1 MGTLSA
7 LTELRCAAGGFA
19 LTVLVVF
26 AQFVSVRADAQGLG
40 RPVGG
45 YGSSEDFRDGKP
57 LYEGQFDLQ
66 KTKHGKIPELYTHK
80 VHFVTSNETGIWAIY
95 DGENLFLNIR
105 RLGIYNGFVRIP
117 EPRPYNH
124 FVAMPTSRLE
134 KLNAGTIA
142 ESTLSYM
149 ATGVAGM
156 VARGDLSNEDNKRVN
171 YLFHLDNGKIY
182 PLTENHMM
190 RVLEPYPRLYNAYR
204 LDSERGNID
213 IMLFYIEVLNDAEE
227 FGE

>member
-1 MGTLSA
+1 MK
-7 LTELRCAAGGFA
+7 
-19 LTVLVVF
+19 
-26 AQFVSVRADAQGLG
+26 ADAQEGVV

-66 KTKHGKIPELYTHK
+66 KTKHRKIPELYTHK

-95 DGENLFLNIR
+95 DGEDLFLNIR
-105 RLGIYNGFVRIP
+105 RLGIYNGFVRIS

-124 FVAMPTSRLE
+124 FVAMPTTRLE
-134 KLNAGTIA
+134 SFNAGSIA
-142 ESTLSYM
+142 EGTLAFM

-156 VARGDLSNEDNKRVN
+156 AARGEFSNEDGKRIN
-171 YLFHLDNGKIY
+171 YLFHLENGKIY

-204 LDSERGNID
+204 LDSERGNLD
-213 IMLFYIEVLNDAEE
+213 IMLLYIEALNDAVEY
-227 FGE
+227 GE